1 MDRENL
7 KWQEHHDN
15 RVAYYDTFMKAWV
28 QSRLET
34 DKQLITLSVLAIGL
48 LVGVFGNPDSPFEF
62 LIWLAA
68 CFSFLLCIITKLRVF
83 HINPEYVL
91 LEIQKHDTEGNKA
104 ASLGEKEKLN
114 NEIALI
120 GIRLG
125 RLDACSSI
133 AFIAGI
139 GLTASV
145 VLIDN
150 KQHILSILDILLN
163 LD

>member
-1 MDRENL
+1 MNRENF
-7 KWQEHHDN
+7 KWQEHHDS
-15 RVAYYDTFMKAWV
+15 RVAYYDTFIKAWV

-48 LVGVFGNPDSPFEF
+48 LVGVFDKPDSPLEF
-62 LIWLAA
+62 FIWISA
-68 CFSFLLCIITKLRVF
+68 CSSFLLCIITKLRVF
-83 HINPEYVL
+83 HINQEYVL
-91 LEIQKHDTEGNKA
+91 LKIQKHDTEGNKA
-104 ASLGEKEKLN
+104 ASLGEEEKLN

-125 RLDACSSI
+125 RLDACSST

-139 GLTASV
+139 GHTAFV

-163 LD
+163 LA